1 MSGILINGFQQ
12 QILAQSLYW
21 ERRQC
26 CETSTGTCGTGT
38 HQEDWG
44 PCVAEIQRAYGLP
57 RAEAYCAKFASVILD
72 RAADASGIT
81 LPFTK
86 DAGAVALRNKA
97 AKHYRMDKVP
107 AIGSLFYHGS
117 SCANCT
123 GHVGIVVNLHANN
136 AISVLEGNNG
146 DRIGVNRYVA
156 QNGAKGWQSKPARK
170 SQHGTGWDF
179 VHVEEAGGVGT
190 IPLESVGNYMSPQEA
205 SVSFGTVL
213 LMLGAALGGY
223 FGYDVLVGDAR

>member
-1 MSGILINGFQQ
+1 MAGILINSFQEA
-12 QILAQSLYW
+12 ILAQSLYW
-21 ERRQC
+21 ERKQC
-26 CETSTGTCGTGT
+26 CETSTGVCGSGA

-44 PCVAEIQRAYGLP
+44 PCVAEIQRAYGAP
-57 RAEAYCAKFASVILD
+57 RAEAYCAKFVSVIFD
-72 RAADASGIT
+72 RAADAVKLQ

-97 AKHYRMDKVP
+97 AKHYTMDKRP

-136 AISVLEGNNG
+136 ALSVLEGNAG
-146 DRIGVNRYVA
+146 DRIGVNKYAA

-170 SQHGTGWDF
+170 SQRGTGWDF
-179 VHVEEAGGVGT
+179 VHVEQAGGAAT
-190 IPLESVGNYMSPQEA
+190 IPLESVGNYLQPVEA
-205 SVSFGTVL
+205 SVSFGAVL
-213 LMLGAALGGY
+213 LMLGAAVGGY
-223 FGYDVLVGDAR
+223 LGYEALAGER